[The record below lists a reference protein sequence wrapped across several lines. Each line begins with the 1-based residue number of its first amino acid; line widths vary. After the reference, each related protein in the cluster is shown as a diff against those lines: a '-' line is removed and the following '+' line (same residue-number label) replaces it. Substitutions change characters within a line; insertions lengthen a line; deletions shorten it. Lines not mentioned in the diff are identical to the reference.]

1 MPAQCIIV
9 ARKELMD
16 HLRDVRSLISAGL
29 YALMGP
35 FVVLIVARAVRG
47 ANQPMLAGMMS
58 VFTLVS
64 AFVGGMYVAMDMTAG
79 ERERRSLLPLLMNP
93 ITRLDLMIG
102 KWLATSVF
110 AVAGLLTTL

>member
-1 MPAQCIIV
+1 MLAQYIVV
-9 ARKELMD
+9 ARKELID
-16 HLRDVRSLISAGL
+16 HTRDVRSLISAGL

-35 FVVLIVARAVRG
+35 FVVLMVSMAVRG
-47 ANQPMLAGMMS
+47 ANQPVLAGMMS

-64 AFVGGMYVAMDMTAG
+64 AFVGGMYVAMDITTG

-110 AVAGLLTTL
+110 AIVGLL